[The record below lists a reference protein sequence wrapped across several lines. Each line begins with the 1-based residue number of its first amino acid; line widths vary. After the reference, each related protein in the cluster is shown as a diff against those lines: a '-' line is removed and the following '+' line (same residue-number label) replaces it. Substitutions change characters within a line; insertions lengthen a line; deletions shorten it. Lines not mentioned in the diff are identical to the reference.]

1 MKPNSPISAETPPS
15 KWIGVLR
22 GLSIFAAAFVVA
34 LVVIYPRGI
43 ATDGISVPHGW
54 FVLMM
59 IGMSICWISG
69 FGFIPHNRWLRY
81 TFSLPVG
88 WILLIIGAWKVFA

>member
-1 MKPNSPISAETPPS
+1 MRL
-15 KWIGVLR
+15 LR

-34 LVVIYPRGI
+34 LVVIYPRAI
-43 ATDGISVPHGW
+43 ATDGVSVPHGW

-69 FGFIPHNRWLRY
+69 FGFIPQNRWLKY
-81 TFSLPVG
+81 AFSLPVG
-88 WILLIIGAWKVFA
+88 WILLLIGAWKVFA